1 MRIAK
6 LTIVFFAFFLIILF
20 SCKKKNP
27 SGEGMASITALDCG
41 SVSFS
46 GTAVAN
52 SLFSATATIPYA
64 GGNGLPYSG
73 GADSIQSTGVTG
85 LKAILQMGTLAN
97 GNGNITFLVVGT
109 PASNGT
115 ASFPISF
122 LGQNCSINLVVGN
135 GGGSTIKTIYDSI
148 YGAYSITYD
157 ANYVYIKTY
166 DLPDHKSIYYPTS
179 NPLYEFFSGT
189 TFGGNT
195 FVKNPNSIISQNGT
209 FKIPLNPTAATT
221 HQATPLGPIG
231 IALDGVPLFNQY
243 AAGGSPLTNEVNG
256 FDQGWGHPQPQ
267 GMYHYHVEPLYL
279 TTVKASKAALL
290 GFLLDG
296 FPVYGPEENGVV
308 LTSNDLDIY
317 HGHSHAT
324 NEYPN
329 GIYHYHF
336 TADAPYLNGSGFW
349 GTPGTVTQ

>member
-1 MRIAK
+1 MKFPIF
-6 LTIVFFAFFLIILF
+6 LFATLSLMTT
-20 SCKKKNP
+20 SCKKNNVTN
-27 SGEGMASITALDCG
+27 GTAASITSLACNSG
-41 SVSFS
+41 SFS
-46 GTAVAN
+46 ASATANVAY
-52 SLFSATATIPYA
+52 SATATVPYA
-64 GGNGLPYSG
+64 GGNGVVYLAGS
-73 GADSIQSTGVTG
+73 SINSTGVTG
-85 LKAILQMGTLAN
+85 LTASLQAGTLTSN
-97 GNGNITFLVVGT
+97 TGNLSYTIAGT
-109 PASNGT
+109 PNTSGV

-122 LGQNCSINLVVGN
+122 GGQSCSITLTVNS
-135 GGGSTIKTIYDSI
+135 GGGGGTTRTVYDSI

-157 ANYVYIKTY
+157 ANYAYIKTY

-195 FVKNPNSIISQNGT
+195 FAKNPNSIVTQNGT

-231 IALDGVPLFNQY
+231 IALDGVPFFNQY
-243 AAGGSPLTNEVNG
+243 AAGNAALTNEING

-279 TTVKASKAALL
+279 TTVKASKSALL

-296 FPVYGPEENGVV
+296 FPVYGPEENGVA
-308 LTSNDLDIY
+308 LTSSDLDVY

-324 NEYPN
+324 NEYPS